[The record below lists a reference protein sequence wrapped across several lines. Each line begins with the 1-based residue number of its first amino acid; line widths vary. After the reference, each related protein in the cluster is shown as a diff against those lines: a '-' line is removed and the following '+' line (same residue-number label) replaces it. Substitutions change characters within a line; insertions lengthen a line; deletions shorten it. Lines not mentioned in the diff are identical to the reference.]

1 MGGWGSTGRI
11 RGALLCAV
19 MPTAV
24 AAALAGPAAA
34 LDLAAAPTA
43 SPLGSGQP
51 AVLALSPDEGPTV
64 GGTKVT
70 IAGEH
75 LAGVTTVSFGG
86 APVTLKKP
94 SKSQTT
100 IKVVAPAGSAG
111 TVDVTVTGP
120 EGTSEVVPGDEY
132 TYVASPPA
140 ITKLS
145 PDFGPGA
152 GGKPIVIHGVDFGE
166 ASEVDFGGESIPFTL
181 KNSRTIKATV
191 PPAHTI
197 SSVPVTVTTPE
208 GTSTV
213 TPASEYT
220 YSAEFPAVE
229 ELDPPAVLAAGG
241 ATVRIVGA
249 GFLGATKVAI
259 DHKPASFEV
268 LNDAEI
274 DAIAPP
280 DTVSKVPVQVT
291 TPEGT
296 SPEKCASQ
304 FCKPVPHFEY
314 FGPMVTLVEPD
325 SGPAAG
331 GTAITVTGS
340 GFGTGKEETAILI
353 GRSFATEVHCA
364 SSSVCTAVT
373 AAAKKAGTQPL
384 TVRIKSNK
392 PERTSEEEASFSY
405 E

>member
-1 MGGWGSTGRI
+1 MGGRGSTGRI
-11 RGALLCAV
+11 RDALLCAIA
-19 MPTAV
+19 TTCAV
-24 AAALAGPAAA
+24 AAFAGPAAA
-34 LDLAAAPTA
+34 LDLAAAPAA
-43 SPLGSGQP
+43 SPLDAGQP
-51 AVLALSPDEGPTV
+51 TVLALSPDEGPTV

-70 IAGEH
+70 ITGEH
-75 LAGVTTVSFGG
+75 LAGVTTVGFGG
-86 APVTLKKP
+86 TPVTLKKP

-100 IKVVAPAGSAG
+100 IKVVAPAGSG
-111 TVDVTVTGP
+111 TVDVTVTSP
-120 EGTSEVVPGDEY
+120 EGTSEAVPGDEY
-132 TYVASPPA
+132 TYVASLPT

-152 GGKPIVIHGVDFGE
+152 GGKPIVIHGVNFGE

-197 SSVPVTVTTPE
+197 GSVAVTVTTPE

-229 ELDPPAVLAAGG
+229 ELDPPGVLAAGG
-241 ATVRIVGA
+241 ATVRIIGA

-259 DHKPASFEV
+259 DHKSTSFEV

-274 DAIAPP
+274 DAVAPP

-304 FCKPVPHFEY
+304 SCKPVPHFEY
-314 FGPMVTLVEPD
+314 FGPTVTSVEPS

-353 GRSFATEVHCA
+353 GRSFASEVHCA

-373 AAAKKAGTQPL
+373 TAANKPGTQPL

-392 PERTSEEEASFSY
+392 PERTKEEEASFTY